1 MASISLAETNRLS
14 KRMKRSGLK
23 RSIFEDSDEES
34 AGHDLS
40 STNEVPLK
48 RPHLVDLIPTLE
60 EASIEYV
67 TSVSKN
73 DVSGNQ
79 TANKFRSCSSLNCDL
94 IATFVSY
101 YLHNRGRQISRSYL
115 DHRNNNV
122 YLIGLTPTE
131 KFYRSYF
138 LNIKW
143 RNATH
148 YGGRRLQEDH
158 SGRFFT
164 DRNCTKNSMNSQQ
177 FLLLSKSPMMHVLDF
192 NALVSINLLKILHSR
207 PRALHLG
214 KGTLNCLKRSKIPL
228 NEWLSQL
235 EEFDYFP
242 TFPKTST
249 VKEVLGIC
257 ARSLKYLHLPNF
269 IDFNALFPP
278 MSTAFDVCVLNLKKF
293 SVSYEKLHEIGV
305 DLPGIRSV
313 MHCVPSKSTEISL
326 NSLNANP
333 CGFVFPFGFK
343 LNEKVEE
350 LVLSFENEKI
360 CQSIVCEFWSW
371 IKGLR
376 SAQTANFRK
385 LVFSNSTL
393 IVPANPNLPFERS
406 CLIKHFR
413 LIHALLTAPT
423 SLSRWPP
430 ATFVVCGEI
439 EIRRHFETIRP
450 EIRVGGDIVSIVLIA
465 QPSMVSLQFRFGQHD
480 LLPNPLPLY
489 YPTDSE
495 EDVTPELIEK
505 VMDEIL
511 THLNA
516 LDPVAT

>member
-1 MASISLAETNRLS
+1 ME
-14 KRMKRSGLK
+14 RSELK
-23 RSIFEDSDEES
+23 RSIPEES
-34 AGHDLS
+34 AGRGLS

-48 RPHLVDLIPTLE
+48 RPHLIDLIPTHE
-60 EASIEYV
+60 ETTIEYV
-67 TSVSKN
+67 TSISKN
-73 DVSGNQ
+73 NVSGNQ
-79 TANKFRSCSSLNCDL
+79 TATKSRSCSNLNCDL
-94 IATFVSY
+94 IVTFISY

-143 RNATH
+143 RNATRYYLSRIPYTIVMTDH
-148 YGGRRLQEDH
+148 GGRRLQEDH

-164 DRNCTKNSMNSQQ
+164 DRNCTKKSPNSQQ
-177 FLLLSKSPMMHVLDF
+177 FLLLTKGPMMHVLDF
-192 NALVSINLLKILHSR
+192 NALVPMNTLKILHLR

-228 NEWLSQL
+228 NEWLSEL

-249 VKEVLGIC
+249 VKEVLSIC
-257 ARSLKYLHLPNF
+257 VKSLKHLHLPNF
-269 IDFNALFPP
+269 IDFNALFLPT
-278 MSTAFDVCVLNLKKF
+278 SIQFDVCALNLKKF

-313 MHCVPSKSTEISL
+313 VHCVPSKSTEVAL

-333 CGFVFPFGFK
+333 CGFVFPFGFQ
-343 LNEKVEE
+343 LHENVEE
-350 LVLSFENEKI
+350 LILSFENEKI
-360 CQSIVCEFWSW
+360 RQSIVCEFWSW

-376 SAQTANFRK
+376 LTQTANFRK

-393 IVPANPNLPFERS
+393 VVPTDPNLPFERS
-406 CLIKHFR
+406 CLREHFR
-413 LIHALLTAPT
+413 LIHALLKAPT

-439 EIRRHFETIRP
+439 EVRRHFETIRP

-465 QPSMVSLQFRFGQHD
+465 QQSVVSLQFQFGQRD
-480 LLPNPLPLY
+480 LLSTPIPLY

-495 EDVTPELIEK
+495 QDVTPEVVGR
-505 VMDEIL
+505 VMEEIL
-511 THLNA
+511 SHLNA